1 MWFNSELLNT
11 GNVDEASLLEHPLYR
26 DNVDDLVNLNVTKEN
41 YLTLVKLSDFLMID
55 NPDDL
60 IDKIVEVH
68 DYDYSIIYTF
78 ADFYKLSKRIFVFE
92 TKESLREAI
101 MLHCQDHVACF
112 RTYGFTSFWDVSN
125 VTNMSRMFA
134 ESQFDGD
141 ISRWDVSN
149 VTTMRC
155 MFKESQFDGDISRW
169 DVSNVTNM
177 GRMFSYSRFN
187 GDISEWDVSNVK
199 YMIDMFD
206 GSQFNGDISRW
217 DVSNVT
223 IMVAMFRE
231 SQFDGDISRWDVSN
245 VTNMSKMFEESQ
257 FDGDISEWD
266 VSNVKIT

>member
-112 RTYGFTSFWDVSN
+112 RTYGFTSFWDVSKI
-125 VTNMSRMFA
+125 TDMSYLFCG
-134 ESQFDGD
+134 SQ
-141 ISRWDVSN
+141 
-149 VTTMRC
+149 
-155 MFKESQFDGDISRW
+155 
-169 DVSNVTNM
+169 
-177 GRMFSYSRFN
+177 FN
-187 GDISEWDVSNVK
+187 GDISKWNVSK
-199 YMIDMFD
+199 ITDMSHLFQC
-206 GSQFNGDISRW
+206 SQFNGDISRW

-223 IMVAMFRE
+223 NMKGMFKASKFNGDISKWNVSSVINMYYMFNSSKFDGDISDWVVSNVTNMNSMFRF
-231 SQFDGDISRWDVSN
+231 SKFDGDISRWDVSN
-245 VTNMSKMFEESQ
+245 VTEHVWYVFK
-257 FDGDISEWD
+257 
-266 VSNVKIT
+266 